1 MSKNLLVS
9 ENTNITKG
17 TQVGYMNTTG
27 QSNGV
32 HLHFETVRVDSMT
45 TVEMY
50 DANGAIDKSKC
61 IDPLNYFDSSGNV
74 LAYNINSNDN
84 SWGLTFD
91 INETEIDIYD
101 RFNQIIIEEP
111 ILP

>member
-1 MSKNLLVS
+1 MC
-9 ENTNITKG
+9 ENTNN
-17 TQVGYMNTTG
+17 TQNRPLC
-27 QSNGV
+27 S
-32 HLHFETVRVDSMT
+32 
-45 TVEMY
+45 Y